1 MPTHRPVRTGL
12 RNVLTF
18 TATAVAVIAAVELVD
33 HDTQRPAYAAT
44 LAVPT
49 AAKPAAVPQAAAAP
63 QSPAVPASSGPELA
77 DLELVGRSIAN
88 YDR

>member
-1 MPTHRPVRTGL
+1 MRTRHLFRLPG
-12 RNVLTF
+12 NALTI
-18 TATAVAVIAAVELVD
+18 AAVAVAGVATFELID

-44 LAVPT
+44 IV
-49 AAKPAAVPQAAAAP
+49 V
-63 QSPAVPASSGPELA
+63 PAVVAIAEASESDAPPARHAPELA

>member
-1 MPTHRPVRTGL
+1 MRTRHL
-12 RNVLTF
+12 FRFPSNALTI
-18 TATAVAVIAAVELVD
+18 AAVAVAGVATFELID

-44 LAVPT
+44 IIV
-49 AAKPAAVPQAAAAP
+49 
-63 QSPAVPASSGPELA
+63 PAVVALAEVSESDAPARHAPELA